1 MAIANDCVV
10 SIEYEVKEKATGEVV
25 DSNLGGDPLE
35 FLMGSGQII
44 PGLEEA
50 IAQMS
55 NGEQKTVVVPA
66 NKAYG
71 EADPEAVQSHDIE
84 QFAGID
90 LVLGMTLYGQA
101 ENGQTVQAT
110 VREIGDTQ
118 VVIDYNHPL
127 AGKELEFSVA
137 VVGVREATHKE
148 LQSGAVQ
155 SACCG
160 GGHGGC
166 GSGH

>member
-1 MAIANDCVV
+1 MAIANNCVV
-10 SIEYEVKEKATGEVV
+10 SIEYEVKEKATGELV
-25 DSNLGGDPLE
+25 DSNLGSDPLE

-50 IAQMS
+50 IAGMS
-55 NGEQKTVVVPA
+55 NGESKLVDVEA
-66 NKAYG
+66 SKAYG
-71 EADPEAVQSHDIE
+71 EVDPNAVQSHDRE

-90 LVLGMTLYGQA
+90 LTIGMTLYGQA

-110 VREIGDTQ
+110 VREIGDAQ

-127 AGKELEFSVA
+127 AGKDLTFSVS
-137 VVGVREATHKE
+137 VVGVRDATERE
-148 LQSGAVQ
+148 LASQMVEQ
-155 SACCG
+155 ACCG